1 MTVREPDMAYFEAV
15 AKLDRLDELDSEVGP
30 EAGEQ
35 DAGKTRHKSREER
48 KEVRGVYGV
57 WSDDGVDKW
66 VGREGRM
73 VQAVLGGQESGRV
86 KVVGKIPHAFCL
98 CELN

>member
-1 MTVREPDMAYFEAV
+1 MTVQEPDMAYFEAM
-15 AKLDRLDELDSEVGP
+15 AKLDRLDKLDSAVRP
-30 EAGEQ
+30 ESGDA
-35 DAGKTRHKSREER
+35 DAGNARHKPRGER
-48 KEVRGVYGV
+48 KKARGVYGV

-66 VGREGRM
+66 VGREGRT
-73 VQAVLGGQESGRV
+73 VQAALGGQESGRV